1 MATKA
6 KTIRITVSDDLK
18 AWIDA
23 EAEDVGLDATSWV
36 KMILVAKRKGRSVIP
51 VSTPSEAIAP
61 SLPALPGH
69 LPLPLRPDPGY
80 SLNLPLDDDS
90 WRGPVDNSPPGADT
104 AIGDAVRP
112 TVNPACAACR
122 HPAHACRRAVG
133 VPGAAALHAGVTRRG
148 SGRRRHRHRAVR
160 SLCRWGVLLIDKV
173 ARRRR
178 PC

>member
-69 LPLPLRPDPGY
+69 LPLPPRPDPGY

-112 TVNPACAACR
+112 TVNRLARPADIL
-122 HPAHACRRAVG
+122 PM
-133 VPGAAALHAGVTRRG
+133 PAGVRSVSRVPPPYTPESHVG
-148 SGRRRHRHRAVR
+148 APGGAVTVTGR
-160 SLCRWGVLLIDKV
+160 
-173 ARRRR
+173 
-178 PC
+178 